1 VGLAANQSR
10 LLADE
15 EGRLVLTLARPTRG
29 FSFIELMVV
38 IAVIGVMLALGVPG
52 IASWAGDA
60 RLRSVA
66 ESFTN
71 GVRLAQATAIARSRV
86 AVFAVTGANP
96 AYNAT
101 PAVDGTNW
109 MVLLDPLSSSEP
121 MGATYLIQ
129 SSTEARQH
137 GVSVNS
143 NSNAMVCFNSFG
155 QQTANLTASLP
166 SASVTCATPG
176 GSTGLD
182 TSPTVFE
189 LSRTGSSR
197 RYQVLVYPGGRVRMC
212 DKAKTLSTTNP
223 DGCP

>member
-1 VGLAANQSR
+1 
-10 LLADE
+10 
-15 EGRLVLTLARPTRG
+15 VLTVARPVRG
-29 FSFIELMVV
+29 FTFIELMVV
-38 IAVIGVMLALGVPG
+38 IAVIGVLLALGVPG

-71 GVRLAQATAIARSRV
+71 GVRLAQATAVARSRV
-86 AVFAVTGANP
+86 TVFAVTGATP

-101 PAVDGTNW
+101 PAANGSNW
-109 MVLLDPLSSSEP
+109 MVLVDPLSSTETMDS
-121 MGATYLIQ
+121 TYLIQ

-137 GVSVNS
+137 SVSVDSKTNI
-143 NSNAMVCFNSFG
+143 MVCFNSFG

-166 SASVTCATPG
+166 AAAATCATPG
-176 GSTGLD
+176 LASGATTAVD

-197 RYQVLVYPGGRVRMC
+197 KYRVLVYPGGRVRMC
-212 DKAKTLSTTNP
+212 DAAKTLSTTNP